1 MIITLYKNK
10 SICSLFLQFEII
22 MKKNDVLQLALQ
34 FNFLII
40 KDTCNSLYLYATSV
54 NKQVEWIVELQ
65 FIIYTMQLIAT

>member
-1 MIITLYKNK
+1 MCINTMIITLYKNK

-54 NKQVEWIVELQ
+54 NKQVE
-65 FIIYTMQLIAT
+65 